1 MRKRNVAILAI
12 GLALASARVNASP
25 VLVGYPP
32 NGGVLLGQAG
42 SSGTGNGNIGAPDGT
57 VGRVNTYTNFNP
69 IAGGYSDL
77 WWGPNAIFGPL
88 ASNAGGGTSQAFTL
102 TTFLGLN
109 EAVFTGASN
118 WTIQTATGPVSA
130 PVRVQLK
137 TFDLAGAAINM
148 VAAGSV
154 PGLVGS
160 LGVVLDVTPYL
171 NTGFKAD
178 FVFQAQQANGSWVGV
193 DQYFTNLDTQCV
205 SPQGPSGCVI
215 KSFNG
220 AFWEE
225 ATTNSAAVPE
235 PASLVLFG
243 TGVLAIGRRVH
254 TARRRRA

>member
-12 GLALASARVNASP
+12 GLALASARANASP

-32 NGGVLLGQAG
+32 NGGVTLGQTG
-42 SSGTGNGNIGAPDGT
+42 ISGTGNGNIVAPDAGI
-57 VGRVNTYTNFNP
+57 GRTNTYTGLNP
-69 IAGGYSDL
+69 IAGGYSNL
-77 WWGPNAIFGPL
+77 WWGPDAIFGPL
-88 ASNAGGGTSQAFTL
+88 ASNVGGGTSQAFTL
-102 TTFLGLN
+102 TPFLPGN
-109 EAVFTGASN
+109 EAVFTGANN

-137 TFDLAGAAINM
+137 TFDLLGNAINM

-154 PGLVGS
+154 PGLAGS

-171 NTGFKAD
+171 ATGFKAD

-193 DQYFTNLDTQCV
+193 DQFFTNLDTQCV
-205 SPQGPSGCVI
+205 GANCVI

-220 AFWEE
+220 AFWQE
-225 ATTNSAAVPE
+225 ATTNNAAVPE